1 MSTASISEDIRG
13 KFPLH
18 SAVWENDYRK
28 LEQQIRLQQN
38 DIEAVDPRG
47 RTPLHLAVSLGHL
60 ELVRVL
66 LRHGASVTKENAK
79 HWTVLQEAVSTG
91 DPEMVHLVLQR
102 RDYLKAST
110 ALGGVPELLLKI
122 KESPDFYMEMKWEFT
137 SWIPL
142 LSRICP
148 SDVCRIWKSG
158 ASLRV
163 DATLLGF
170 DNMTWIRGRRS
181 YIFRG
186 DDSYAELMEVN
197 HDDGVVDTERF
208 NISQEM
214 EEVTLESM
222 QPAEQEVAKR
232 LTTPIVNTYLDTKDI
247 AFERRDFFLVANN
260 DGDAGR
266 GLSAL
271 LVGVALQQ
279 VFSVNNVNVVIRTRT
294 EHLTDEEK
302 ARIKSERNVLESLL
316 GTVEQHISAQGNLTL
331 EYATA
336 TNPTAITPEEYF
348 NPDFDLGNRDIGRP
362 IELTIRTQK
371 PGACLMNASCNV
383 HPLRFKGTL
392 WMSEEHPLSLVE
404 QVTPII
410 DLMAR
415 TSSHFA
421 RLRDFVTLKFPP
433 GFPVKIEIPLFHVLN
448 ARITFGNVNKCR
460 TEEEAA
466 ATPTS
471 SEENE
476 EVATAT
482 SPFQVCPSVFEVPPN
497 YHRRGGSRHTP
508 MSNNDDELLQFA
520 IHQSLLD
527 SQRGSG
533 EVSWDDANGELSH
546 AMTGSHSDRSIPE
559 GLQVEI
565 GDSVSPVSSPSAS
578 SHDSDLHLAMELSAR
593 AQEEEERMRKE
604 EDEELE
610 RILQLSLTEKLPNQ
624 KVSLLIAVCL
634 CCHLLGSTRN
644 AACTRR
650 QPSQLMFVSSFSDE
664 SEVQNFNLVVFE
676 PLGYHLC
683 LVARCPVMLENIFS
697 VIKLLVY
704 RWKKLLL
711 QDDVANNRK
720 EDMSEKMTLHQSSV
734 VQSTYFWQNSSLPW
748 AFSSDNSGFLAALFR
763 LPPQADAPTLTFCN
777 C

>member
-1 MSTASISEDIRG
+1 MSTANVSEDLRG

-18 SAVWENDYRK
+18 AAVWENDYRT
-28 LEQQIRLQQN
+28 LEEQITLPQN

-60 ELVRVL
+60 ESVRVL
-66 LRHGASVTKENAK
+66 LRHGASVTKENSMN
-79 HWTVLQEAVSTG
+79 WTVLQEAVSTG
-91 DPEMVHLVLQR
+91 DPEMVQLVLQR

-110 ALGGVPELLLKI
+110 ALGGVPELLSKI
-122 KESPDFYMEMKWEFT
+122 RESPDFYMEMKWEFT

-142 LSRICP
+142 LSRVCP

-170 DNMTWIRGRRS
+170 ENMTWIRGRRS

-186 DDSYAELMEVN
+186 DDSCAELMEVN
-197 HDDGVVDTERF
+197 HDDEVVDTERF

-214 EEVTLESM
+214 EDVTLESM

-247 AFERRDFFLVANN
+247 AFERNKSGIWGWRADKTEVVNGFEAK
-260 DGDAGR
+260 
-266 GLSAL
+266 
-271 LVGVALQQ
+271 

-302 ARIKSERNVLESLL
+302 ARIKSERNILESLL
-316 GTVEQHISAQGNLTL
+316 GTVEQHISAQGDLTL

-348 NPDFDLGNRDIGRP
+348 DPDFDLGNRDIGRP
-362 IELTIRTQK
+362 IELSIRTQK
-371 PGACLMNASCNV
+371 
-383 HPLRFKGTL
+383 FKGTL

-448 ARITFGNVNKCR
+448 ARITFGNVNKCS
-460 TEEEAA
+460 TEEEAKSTPAATPA

-471 SEENE
+471 SGEDEEAAALP
-476 EVATAT
+476 V
-482 SPFQVCPSVFEVPPN
+482 FQVCPSVFEVPAS

-508 MSNNDDELLQFA
+508 MSNNDEELLQYA
-520 IHQSLLD
+520 IHQSLLESRRVPGQEGIWED
-527 SQRGSG
+527 TDGEFTDVMPSSQ
-533 EVSWDDANGELSH
+533 
-546 AMTGSHSDRSIPE
+546 SDRSIPE
-559 GLQVEI
+559 GVLVEY
-565 GDSVSPVSSPSAS
+565 GDTPSSVSSPSAS
-578 SHDSDLHLAMELSAR
+578 SPDSELRLAMELSAR
-593 AQEEEERMRKE
+593 AQEEEDRLRKQE
-604 EDEELE
+604 EEELE
-610 RILQLSLTEKLPNQ
+610 RILQLSLTEK
-624 KVSLLIAVCL
+624 
-634 CCHLLGSTRN
+634 
-644 AACTRR
+644 
-650 QPSQLMFVSSFSDE
+650 
-664 SEVQNFNLVVFE
+664 
-676 PLGYHLC
+676 
-683 LVARCPVMLENIFS
+683 
-697 VIKLLVY
+697 
-704 RWKKLLL
+704 
-711 QDDVANNRK
+711 
-720 EDMSEKMTLHQSSV
+720 
-734 VQSTYFWQNSSLPW
+734 
-748 AFSSDNSGFLAALFR
+748 
-763 LPPQADAPTLTFCN
+763 
-777 C
+777 

>member
-18 SAVWENDYRK
+18 AAVWENDYRK
-28 LEQQIRLQQN
+28 LEQQIRSQQ
-38 DIEAVDPRG
+38 AVDPRG

-79 HWTVLQEAVSTG
+79 SWTVLQEAVSTG
-91 DPEMVHLVLQR
+91 DPEMVQLVLQR

-122 KESPDFYMEMKWEFT
+122 KEVFLHIY
-137 SWIPL
+137 I
-142 LSRICP
+142 
-148 SDVCRIWKSG
+148 
-158 ASLRV
+158 
-163 DATLLGF
+163 
-170 DNMTWIRGRRS
+170 
-181 YIFRG
+181 YIFLIRMFVN
-186 DDSYAELMEVN
+186 SHAELMEVN

-208 NISQEM
+208 NISQEI
-214 EEVTLESM
+214 EDVTLESM

-247 AFERRDFFLVANN
+247 AFERCKSGILGWRTDKTEVVNGFEAK
-260 DGDAGR
+260 
-266 GLSAL
+266 
-271 LVGVALQQ
+271 

-371 PGACLMNASCNV
+371 
-383 HPLRFKGTL
+383 FKGTL

-448 ARITFGNVNKCR
+448 ARITFGNVNKCC

-466 ATPTS
+466 ATPS
-471 SEENE
+471 SEESP
-476 EVATAT
+476 T
-482 SPFQVCPSVFEVPPN
+482 PFQVSPSVFEVPPN
-497 YHRRGGSRHTP
+497 YLRRGGSRHTP
-508 MSNNDDELLQFA
+508 ISNNDDELLQYA

-533 EVSWDDANGELSH
+533 QVRTIQMMLKEV
-546 AMTGSHSDRSIPE
+546 
-559 GLQVEI
+559 
-565 GDSVSPVSSPSAS
+565 SPSAS
-578 SHDSDLHLAMELSAR
+578 SQDSELRLAMELSAR
-593 AQEEEERMRKE
+593 AQEEEEKMRQQE
-604 EDEELE
+604 EEELE
-610 RILQLSLTEKLPNQ
+610 RILQLSLTEK
-624 KVSLLIAVCL
+624 
-634 CCHLLGSTRN
+634 
-644 AACTRR
+644 
-650 QPSQLMFVSSFSDE
+650 
-664 SEVQNFNLVVFE
+664 
-676 PLGYHLC
+676 
-683 LVARCPVMLENIFS
+683 
-697 VIKLLVY
+697 
-704 RWKKLLL
+704 
-711 QDDVANNRK
+711 
-720 EDMSEKMTLHQSSV
+720 
-734 VQSTYFWQNSSLPW
+734 
-748 AFSSDNSGFLAALFR
+748 
-763 LPPQADAPTLTFCN
+763 
-777 C
+777 